1 MKVLL
6 KTHPVLWRGA
16 RSLRRALGQKL
27 EREMALLP
35 FLVPANRLALDVGG
49 NTGIYCERLV
59 KLTPQVVT
67 VEANPILARHLEWMF
82 EGRVQVIAA
91 AASAQLGEVVLRV
104 PEDDAL
110 GGLSTVAPENTLA
123 GNLRSV
129 TVPARTLDSLGLK
142 NVGFIK
148 IDVEGHE
155 AAVLAGSRDLIK
167 RDRPNL
173 LLEAE
178 ERHHKG
184 AVAALRAQ
192 LEPLGYT
199 GYMLQNGVLTG
210 LSSFDPAIHQ
220 ALSGISEEALNR
232 GHVPEGYVN
241 NFVFLPQ

>member
-1 MKVLL
+1 MADYDLAII
-6 KTHPVLWRGA
+6 GA
-16 RSLRRALGQKL
+16 GMAGASL
-27 EREMALLP
+27 
-35 FLVPANRLALDVGG
+35 
-49 NTGIYCERLV
+49 
-59 KLTPQVVT
+59 
-67 VEANPILARHLEWMF
+67 
-82 EGRVQVIAA
+82 AA
-91 AASAQLGEVVLRV
+91 E
-104 PEDDAL
+104 
-110 GGLSTVAPENTLA
+110 VAPH
-123 GNLRSV
+123 
-129 TVPARTLDSLGLK
+129 AR
-142 NVGFIK
+142 V
-148 IDVEGHE
+148 
-155 AAVLAGSRDLIK
+155 
-167 RDRPNL
+167 L